1 MIILIKNLWLHISL
15 KRRKQFLALLL
26 LMISTSF
33 FEVLSIGA
41 VIPFLGVL
49 TSPDLIF
56 DHNMAQPFV
65 QIIGATSADQL
76 LLPITI
82 VFILAI
88 FLAGLL
94 RMLLLWVTMRLSFA
108 TGADFSINIFRRTL
122 YQPYKV
128 HVARNSSEVINGITN
143 KTNTV
148 IFNIIIPSVLMI
160 NGLFLMTAILS
171 ILLFI
176 NIKMTLIAIAGFG
189 FLYLIVIKTT
199 RNMVSNNS
207 EYIAS
212 GSTELIKSL
221 QEGLGG
227 IRDILIDGAQ
237 ETYSKNY
244 QASDIK
250 LRRAMGNNQFI
261 GESPRFAIEVLG
273 VILIAGIAYSLT
285 LQENGLST
293 AIPILGALALGAQR
307 LLPVLHQE
315 YAGWTAIK
323 SGEASLRDAL
333 ELLDQP
339 LPDYAHHSQR
349 ELLPFNNDIKFEN
362 VAFSYDPKMP
372 IVLNNINLL
381 IKKGSQVGFLGST
394 GAGKSTLLDILMGLL
409 VPTKGCLMVDD
420 IEIAKEN
427 YRAWQGHIAHV
438 PQFIFLS
445 DCSIEE
451 NIAFGVKKN
460 DIDHERIRGVVKQA
474 QLVDVIDA
482 LPQKY
487 QTIVGEQGVR
497 LSGGQRQRIGIARAL
512 YKQADVIILDEATS
526 ALDAK
531 TEVAVMKAIEE
542 TSDNLTILIIAH
554 RISTLKNCSQIIEL
568 DGTSINI
575 KDYKEIS
582 V

>member
-82 VFILAI
+82 VFALAI

-176 NIKMTLIAIAGFG
+176 NITMTLIAIAGFG

-339 LPDYAHHSQR
+339 LPDYAHHLQS

-420 IEIAKEN
+420 IEIGKEN

-531 TEVAVMKAIEE
+531 TEAAVMKAIEE
-542 TSDNLTILIIAH
+542 SSDNLTILIIAH